1 MRPSG
6 WARNPCRKW
15 YNFRMTKTLSDL
27 SRLTKAILKETPPPC
42 PVEKPAQEPSQ
53 SREDAD
59 AAAGLAEIA
68 YLDKLRTCE
77 GEEMP
82 VGLPLA
88 CVVKVI
94 AYEEVPKA
102 SEQYAMATV
111 EGRDGRTWRLCIRRY
126 YLEEG
131 MRALFVSHDALL
143 PSEDERFDN
152 LDVCKLH
159 ERVFRF
165 GFGVKERRKFPFV
178 KRNVYHNN
186 CGVLYPLD
194 DFHELLEANVGD
206 DCAAKLH
213 IESEAEMQR
222 LASASST
229 PKKKA
234 VFQPKL
240 TKPVKDDFLAKL
252 RLHRKRYGW

>member
-1 MRPSG
+1 MEEQEKG
-6 WARNPCRKW
+6 
-15 YNFRMTKTLSDL
+15 
-27 SRLTKAILKETPPPC
+27 
-42 PVEKPAQEPSQ
+42 EKPEKTP
-53 SREDAD
+53 EE
-59 AAAGLAEIA
+59 LAEIA

-77 GEEMP
+77 GEAMP
-82 VGLPLA
+82 TGLPLA

-143 PSEDERFDN
+143 PENDERFDS

-165 GFGVKERRKFPFV
+165 GFGVKARFNVPFV
-178 KRNVYHNN
+178 KRNVYRNN

-194 DFHELLEANVGD
+194 DFHELLKAQVGD
-206 DCAAKLH
+206 VCAAALK
-213 IESEAEMQR
+213 IESAEELQR
-222 LASASST
+222 RAAQRPRKSA
-229 PKKKA
+229 
-234 VFQPKL
+234 VLQPKP
-240 TKPVKDDFLAKL
+240 KSPPKDDFLAKL

>member
-1 MRPSG
+1 MEDREREKLP
-6 WARNPCRKW
+6 
-15 YNFRMTKTLSDL
+15 KTPEEL
-27 SRLTKAILKETPPPC
+27 
-42 PVEKPAQEPSQ
+42 AQ
-53 SREDAD
+53 
-59 AAAGLAEIA
+59 IA
-68 YLDKLRTCE
+68 YLDKLRTCA

-88 CVVKVI
+88 CVVQVVG
-94 AYEEVPKA
+94 YEEVPKA

-111 EGRDGRTWRLCIRRY
+111 EGRGGRTWRMCIRRY

-131 MRALFVSHDALL
+131 MSALFVSSGALL
-143 PSEDERFDN
+143 PAEDERFAN

-159 ERVFRF
+159 ERMFRF
-165 GFGVKERRKFPFV
+165 GFGVKVHRKVPFV

-194 DFHELLEANVGD
+194 GFHELAKVGVGD
-206 DCAAKLH
+206 DCADKLR
-213 IESEAEMQR
+213 IESAEELQR
-222 LASASST
+222 KAASQ

-234 VFQPKL
+234 VFQPKA
-240 TKPVKDDFLAKL
+240 KSVKDDFLAKL

>member
-1 MRPSG
+1 MEEQEKSEK
-6 WARNPCRKW
+6 AE
-15 YNFRMTKTLSDL
+15 KTP
-27 SRLTKAILKETPPPC
+27 E
-42 PVEKPAQEPSQ
+42 E
-53 SREDAD
+53 
-59 AAAGLAEIA
+59 LAEIA

-102 SEQYAMATV
+102 GEQYAMATV
-111 EGRDGRTWRLCIRRY
+111 EGRDGRTWRLCVRRY

-143 PSEDERFDN
+143 PAEDERFDN

-165 GFGVKERRKFPFV
+165 GFGVKERRRFPFV

-194 DFHELLEANVGD
+194 DFHELLEAKVGD
-206 DCAAKLH
+206 NCTAWLH
-213 IESEAEMQR
+213 IESAEELQLR
-222 LASASST
+222 VAAPL

-234 VFQPKL
+234 VFRPKPV
-240 TKPVKDDFLAKL
+240 KSVKDDFLAKL

>member
-1 MRPSG
+1 MSE
-6 WARNPCRKW
+6 
-15 YNFRMTKTLSDL
+15 LQ
-27 SRLTKAILKETPPPC
+27 E
-42 PVEKPAQEPSQ
+42 EKPEKTP
-53 SREDAD
+53 EE
-59 AAAGLAEIA
+59 LAEIA
-68 YLDKLRTCE
+68 YLDKLRSCE
-77 GEEMP
+77 GEAMP

-88 CVVKVI
+88 CVVKVV

-102 SEQYAMATV
+102 NEQYALVTV

-143 PSEDERFDN
+143 PENDERFDN

-165 GFGVKERRKFPFV
+165 GFGVKERHKVPFV
-178 KRNVYHNN
+178 KRNVYRNN

-194 DFHELLEANVGD
+194 DFHELLNAKVGD
-206 DCAAKLH
+206 VCAAALH
-213 IESEAEMQR
+213 IESAAETHRRAAAPQ
-222 LASASST
+222 
-229 PKKKA
+229 PKKKT
-234 VFQPKL
+234 VFQPKPL
-240 TKPVKDDFLAKL
+240 KDDFLAKL